1 MTAEIIEFRRADGL
15 TDAECNEMK
24 AALQSVLP
32 VLCGLEGRRATITTQ
47 QNEDGTGYV
56 AAVVET
62 EQGPRAWTLCRERDR
77 YALIG
82 PDGKAV
88 AQANDLDGVL
98 SAIR

>member
-1 MTAEIIEFRRADGL
+1 MAAEIIPFRPPDGL

-24 AALQSVLP
+24 AALRTVMP
-32 VLCGLEGRRATITTQ
+32 VLCGLEGERAAITTQ
-47 QNEDGTGYV
+47 RNEDGTGYV

-62 EQGPRAWTLCRERDR
+62 EQGPRAWTLCRERGR